1 MNTSPHCNIHI
12 CNGCLLL
19 KRPLLLRPCWL
30 FKHSYL
36 VSYQFCLLFLLLL
49 PLYVVYIFV
58 AFSFVL
64 LHFVLMSLRT
74 LFSCCVCGS
83 LFVMFFFYC
92 FLYFYVW
99 PFAFLKRN
107 QFLSVSQ
114 FYLFFSMTI
123 VFISIAFCGAF
134 SDCKS
139 FVFIKIFLLRSTLSD
154 ENASYL
160 EMPQRKEEQQPIP
173 LLFIGKLAQRK
184 ALTMFGFPFSFVL

>member
-1 MNTSPHCNIHI
+1 MFAFSVTPSPI
-12 CNGCLLL
+12 CCVHF
-19 KRPLLLRPCWL
+19 CC
-30 FKHSYL
+30 F
-36 VSYQFCLLFLLLL
+36 QFCFITLCFNVSSYFVQLLCLC
-49 PLYVVYIFV
+49 FV
-58 AFSFVL
+58 IRNV
-64 LHFVLMSLRT
+64 
-74 LFSCCVCGS
+74 
-83 LFVMFFFYC
+83 FFYC

-139 FVFIKIFLLRSTLSD
+139 FVFTKMFLLRSTLSD

-160 EMPQRKEEQQPIP
+160 EMPQRKEEYQQIP
-173 LLFIGKLAQRK
+173 LLFIGKL
-184 ALTMFGFPFSFVL
+184 T

>member
-12 CNGCLLL
+12 CNGCVLL
-19 KRPLLLRPCWL
+19 KRPLLLRPCLL

-36 VSYQFCLLFLLLL
+36 VSYQFVCFFC
-49 PLYVVYIFV
+49 Y
-58 AFSFVL
+58 SFPPI
-64 LHFVLMSLRT
+64 
-74 LFSCCVCGS
+74 CCVHFCCFQFCFITLCFNVS
-83 LFVMFFFYC
+83 SYFVQLLCLWFVIRNVFFYC

-107 QFLSVSQ
+107 QFFSVSQ

-139 FVFIKIFLLRSTLSD
+139 FVFIKLFLLRSTLSD

-160 EMPQRKEEQQPIP
+160 EMPQRKEEQQQIP
-173 LLFIGKLAQRK
+173 LLFIGKLTQRK